1 MRKILRGHV
10 FNKRFLFTLCLGLT
24 LFVEAHAQ
32 VSGTFTINS
41 AVATGGSN
49 FQTFSAAVASLSGGV
64 NGAVVFNVQSGSG
77 PYNEQVIFNNISGT
91 SATNTITFNCN
102 GVTLSFLSTNINQRA
117 CIKLNNTD
125 YVTFDNLTV
134 TALGSNSGQYGY
146 GFHLLND
153 ADHNTIKNCRITTT
167 LHTIVPEYTEGIVI
181 NGNDGN
187 SLDAGYSNCDDNLI
201 QANVIAG
208 GNVGIT
214 LSSVPPVS
222 NPVQYITGNRILN
235 NTISNFAYSGIQ
247 LCYNSGTQVNAND
260 ITGGLNLKTSSGI
273 FINYYNQGLAVTS
286 NRIHDLWVDPSK
298 TTNSLCGILIT
309 SQGVAGN
316 ESLIANNLIY
326 KFQSSDAQ
334 FGIAFRN
341 PISSYFNVYHNT
353 ISLDDQTMPGT
364 ESYGIYMET
373 VTDMT
378 VRNNIATV
386 SRPCSNWNTGI
397 YVLNALRFKSDN
409 NCFYVKTS
417 SAPFYYFGN
426 YFGSNYSTIDDWRL
440 ASGQDQFS
448 TNVDPVYANLA
459 GSNFTPTAQQ
469 VDNMA
474 AFAGINTDITS
485 SARNTTSPDPGC
497 FEFTSA
503 PCSTSVLAG
512 STFVTPDSVLCI
524 GPKIAMSL
532 RGNSAGSGQTYT
544 WQTSTTQTGTYS
556 NLTGPLA
563 YPYYEGTPTTTL
575 YYRAAVTCGAVTQY
589 SSPLRVLV
597 SSGLSGTYTI
607 NAALPTS
614 GINFNSFNDA
624 SRALQCGV
632 NGNVIF
638 NVASGSGPY
647 NEQMILPVLNTSPT
661 KTVTF
666 NGNGAT
672 ISFLPTVTVNTERAV
687 IKLNG
692 TDYITIDSL
701 NVEVQGAAPTN
712 MGFGF
717 GIQLMNDAD
726 HNTIKRCTV
735 NLNKTSTNPLY
746 VGIVIS
752 GDNLNPRNDNLYS
765 YCDSNL
771 IAGNTVNGGNVG
783 ISCTSKADLSIVITN
798 PAMGNIIRRNTL
810 KDNQNFG
817 IYAAG
822 AENLLI
828 DSNDISMPTRTVFI
842 NQFQAIL
849 VWHTNFGIT
858 ISRNK
863 IHNLLDNFKNST
875 QQLDGIR
882 FETVETFPT
891 KPHMVCNNAL
901 YNWRGNGIQQ
911 ALYNINSNYVTFYH
925 NTVSLDDTTTAVV
938 GPSIATRGFAL
949 FGTLTTGTE
958 LKDNSI
964 TVRRGNNGPKYCVY
978 LATNDSAMT
987 ANYNNYYMNAAN
999 GTNNRVG
1006 YMNGINYT
1014 TLANWLATRKDSSSI
1029 SMDPVFHDVAN
1040 GDLTPTKIP
1049 FENKGSNV
1057 GISKDIQDVSRNTA
1071 SPDIG
1076 AFEFTICRNLTAP
1089 VLKTEETGV
1098 NTIRF
1103 GWQAVQYTSGYRVSR
1118 DGGATW
1124 TIPSSGAMGTTHTIT
1139 GLHPSDTVGLMVK
1152 ALGSR
1157 VDCPEYYSQ
1166 RILDTALTDGVFVPN
1181 TFTPNGNG
1189 QNDEFK
1195 VYSNVMKSVHWM
1207 VFNQWGEK
1215 VFETTEIQGMWDG
1228 NYKGKPQPIGVY
1240 VYVVAA
1246 TLVDGT
1252 KVTKKGTF
1260 NLVR

>member
-1 MRKILRGHV
+1 MRKFLRGHV
-10 FNKRFLFTLCLGLT
+10 FNKRFLLTLCLGLT

-41 AVATGGSN
+41 LAPASASN
-49 FQTFSAAVASLSGGV
+49 FISFSAAVASLSGGV

-77 PYNEQVIFNNISGT
+77 PYNEQVIINNIGGT

-102 GVTLSFLSTNINQRA
+102 GVTLSFLSTDINQRA

-134 TALGSNSGQYGY
+134 TALGFNSGQYGY

-167 LHTIVPEYTEGIVI
+167 LHTTVPEYTEGIVI

-260 ITGGLNLKTSSGI
+260 ITGGLNLYRSSGI
-273 FINYYNQGLAVTS
+273 DINYYNQGLAVTS

-298 TTNSLCGILIT
+298 TNNKLYGILIG

-316 ESLIANNLIY
+316 ESLIANNLFY
-326 KFQSSDAQ
+326 NFQSNNAQ

-341 PISSYFNVYHNT
+341 TISSFFNVYHNT
-353 ISLDDQTMPGT
+353 ISIDDQTLPGT

-373 VTDMT
+373 VTDVT

-386 SRPCSNWNTGI
+386 SRPCSDWNYGI
-397 YVLNALRFKSDN
+397 YVMDALRFKSDN
-409 NCFYVKTS
+409 NCFYVKTG
-417 SAPFYYFGN
+417 SAPFCFFGH
-426 YFGSNYSTIDDWRL
+426 YLVTDYPTIDDWRL
-440 ASGQDQFS
+440 ATGQDQFS
-448 TNVDPVYANLA
+448 IDVNPVYANLA
-459 GSNFTPTAQQ
+459 GFNFTPTAQQ
-469 VDNMA
+469 ADNMA
-474 AFAGINTDITS
+474 VFVGINTDITS
-485 SARNTTSPDPGC
+485 AARNTVNPDPGC

-503 PCSTSVLAG
+503 PCSSPVLAG
-512 STFVTPDSVLCI
+512 SAFATPDSILCL
-524 GPKIAMSL
+524 GPKIAL
-532 RGNSAGSGQTYT
+532 GIRGNSAGSGQTYT
-544 WQTSTTQTGTYS
+544 WQTSTTETGTYT

-563 YPYYEGTPTTTL
+563 FPYYEGTPTTTL

-589 SSPLRVLV
+589 STPARVMV

-607 NAALPTS
+607 NNALPTS
-614 GINFNSFNDA
+614 SINFHSFYDA

-672 ISFLPTVTVNTERAV
+672 ISFQPIVNTESAV

-701 NVEVQGAAPTN
+701 NVEVKGTT
-712 MGFGF
+712 GYGF
-717 GIQLMNDAD
+717 GIQIMNDAD
-726 HNTIKRCTV
+726 HNTVKRCTV
-735 NLNKTSTNPLY
+735 NINKTSTSSSY
-746 VGIVIS
+746 AGIVIN
-752 GDNLNPRNDNLYS
+752 GHNIIPRNDNVYS
-765 YCDSNL
+765 LCDSNL

-783 ISCTSKADLSIVITN
+783 ISCTSFADLNFVILY
-798 PAMGNIIRRNTL
+798 PAIGNIIRKNTL
-810 KDNQNFG
+810 IDNQNFG

-822 AENLLI
+822 VENLVI

-842 NQFQAIL
+842 NPFQAI
-849 VWHTNFGIT
+849 TISKSNFSVT
-858 ISRNK
+858 VSRNK
-863 IHNLLDNFKNST
+863 IHNLLDNFKTST

-882 FETVETFPT
+882 FDATLTIAA

-901 YNWRGNGIQQ
+901 HSWKGNGIQHG
-911 ALYNINSNYVTFYH
+911 LYNINSNYVRFYH

-938 GPSIATRGFAL
+938 VPSIATRGFAL

-964 TVRRGNNGPKYCVY
+964 TVKRGNNGPKFCVY
-978 LATNDSAMT
+978 IATNDSAMV

-1006 YMNGINYT
+1006 YMGGQNYT
-1014 TLANWLATRKDSSSI
+1014 TLTAWLATRKDSGSI
-1029 SMDPVFHDVAN
+1029 SMDPVYHDIAN

-1139 GLHPSDTVGLMVK
+1139 GLKPSDTVGLMVK

-1166 RILDTALTDGVFVPN
+1166 RLLDTALTDGIFVPN